1 MKRAVHLSGGACCL
15 YHGVLLNDINVV
27 PIDPAWYLQWE
38 QSSHYYLFLDLKHT
52 AVGTSLLW
60 LVQWKVSLCFVIL
73 AFSKL
78 HRFCQHV
85 IRRISVASVFP
96 RAIGTIQQLLHYHDA
111 MVWNAASRF
120 YDRGYLNFQQ
130 LPPPHSIK
138 HGVDCSM
145 CHRQRPTV
153 QAHGVW
159 GCSMSAWDEVR
170 LERERNLSWFLSQ
183 RPRVSQL
190 QTGRKWGHFLLR
202 YSRFGGHL
210 LHTRTHRQW
219 WPSVSF

>member
-1 MKRAVHLSGGACCL
+1 MKRAVRLPGGACCL
-15 YHGVLLNDINVV
+15 YHGVLLNDVNVV

-96 RAIGTIQQLLHYHDA
+96 RAIGTIQRLLHYHDA

-120 YDRGYLNFQQ
+120 YDRGYLSFQQ
-130 LPPPHSIK
+130 LPPTALNMVWIVACATVRGPRCRLMVSE
-138 HGVDCSM
+138 GVPCLPGM
-145 CHRQRPTV
+145 K
-153 QAHGVW
+153 W
-159 GCSMSAWDEVR
+159 GWK
-170 LERERNLSWFLSQ
+170 EREI
-183 RPRVSQL
+183 
-190 QTGRKWGHFLLR
+190 
-202 YSRFGGHL
+202 
-210 LHTRTHRQW
+210 
-219 WPSVSF
+219 